1 MKIFLI
7 TGLSGAGKTV
17 FIKALEDIG
26 YFCVDNLPVPLL
38 KNFFDL
44 LKKEKRYNKVAVVV
58 DVREKFFLSKSN
70 KFLTNI
76 FKKVPELQIIFLE
89 ARDEILIRR
98 FNETRR
104 KHPLDTFDIIDSIQ
118 EERRILKAFKDKAH
132 YVVDTSNSNNYDLRR
147 QAELIAE
154 GKIEPQRIKLKI
166 ISFGFKYG
174 MPIDADNIFDVR
186 FIPNPYYV
194 TELKEKKGTDREVKK
209 FIEEKKVTKTF
220 IKMLEKLLPF
230 MIKNYDKEGKDFIV
244 IAFGCTGGRHRSVY
258 FAEYFYQ
265 FLNQS
270 YKNISLYHRDLK

>member
-70 KFLTNI
+70 KLLTNI

-118 EERRILKAFKDKAH
+118 EERRILKTFKDKAH

-220 IKMLEKLLPF
+220 IKTLEKLLPF

-265 FLNQS
+265 FLNQN